1 MRFYNRED
9 EIKLIR
15 QTEERSL
22 SSACFTAIMG
32 RRRVGKTTLLRK
44 ALEGKKYIYLF
55 VSRTNEALLC
65 DAFKKEITEKL
76 SIPIYGTPMRFR
88 ELFEMLMQHASRE
101 HFTLIIDEFQDF
113 DRVNPSVFSDIQ
125 NIWDQYAPQAKINF
139 IVCGS
144 IYSLMKQIFEN
155 HKEPLFGRLT
165 SKFVLKPFKT
175 SVLIEILREYNPAFT
190 PDDLLC
196 LYTLT
201 GGVAK
206 YVTLLIDAGAVG
218 RDAMIDF
225 VTQPDSPLLT
235 EGRDMLIQEFGRDY
249 STYFSILQLIASGYT
264 RQSEIDSV
272 IEKNSGPYLKNLCE
286 DYSLIQ
292 KRLPLLSKPGARNLR
307 WYITDNFLNFW
318 FHFIY
323 PHQSAIELE
332 KYAQLN
338 AYIKSHYVQYSGG
351 ILEKYFRERIAET
364 TDVTLVGNYW
374 DSKGEN
380 EIDLIALNDFDKNGI
395 VAEVKRNPNKISY
408 TLLSQKTANLP
419 KEFSKYDLVQKGLSL
434 EDMERT
440 DFTGENKQISS
451 ETKGTD

>member
-1 MRFYNRED
+1 MRFYNREN
-9 EIKLIR
+9 EITLIR

-55 VSRTNEALLC
+55 VSRTSEVLLC
-65 DAFKKEITEKL
+65 DTFKKEITEKL
-76 SIPIYGTPMRFR
+76 SIPIYGTPTRFS
-88 ELFEMLMQHASRE
+88 ELFKLLMQHASQE

-113 DRVNPSVFSDIQ
+113 DRVNPSIFSDIQ

-144 IYSLMKQIFEN
+144 IYSLMKHIFEDN
-155 HKEPLFGRLT
+155 KEPLFGRLT
-165 SKFVLKPFKT
+165 SKFILKPFKT
-175 SVLIEILREYNPAFT
+175 SVLIEIMREHNPAFV

-206 YVTLLIDAGAVG
+206 YVTLLMDAGAISQE
-218 RDAMIDF
+218 AMTDF

-235 EGRDMLIQEFGRDY
+235 EGKDMLIQEFGRDY

-272 IEKNSGPYLKNLCE
+272 IGKNSGPYLKNLSE

-292 KRLPLLSKPGARNLR
+292 RHLPLLSKPGTRNLR
-307 WYITDNFLNFW
+307 WYIADNFLNFW
-318 FHFIY
+318 FRFIY

-351 ILEKYFRERIAET
+351 MLEKYFRQRVAET

-380 EIDLIALNDFDKNGI
+380 EIDLIALNEFEKSGMI
-395 VAEVKRNPNKISY
+395 AEVKRNPDKINY
-408 TLLSQKTANLP
+408 TLLAQKTANLP
-419 KEFSKYDLVQKGLSL
+419 KEFLKYSLVQKGLSL
-434 EDMERT
+434 EDME
-440 DFTGENKQISS
+440 K
-451 ETKGTD
+451 